1 MTPSFKTLL
10 VYATRNFFTVV
21 PYRHLGFGRPA
32 YLPIN
37 RGFNSSFGFLEGGQD
52 HWTQMLCQDGLCLQP
67 VGTPPANVTGGGVS
81 ATVDTANSPAMMAKD
96 DELNIVGVSIR
107 CFPFAC
113 LPACILYCRRI
124 TCSTT
129 P

>member
-1 MTPSFKTLL
+1 M
-10 VYATRNFFTVV
+10 VR
-21 PYRHLGFGRPA
+21 YRHLGFGRPA

-67 VGTPPANVTGGGVS
+67 IGTPPANVTDAS
-81 ATVDTANSPAMMAKD
+81 ATVDVESVNSPAIAKS

-107 CFPFAC
+107 CFPLAWLPGCLAGC
-113 LPACILYCRRI
+113 LPACLLACLHSMLSHYL
-124 TCSTT
+124 
-129 P
+129 